1 MSELP
6 PPPPAG
12 SPRPVP
18 SQGPSQGPST
28 TPPPP
33 PPGAPATSTSP
44 EDETATNGATQ
55 GPQTGSPPSTWPAAA
70 RHADAAST
78 PDEPELAERL
88 DDRERSLHPKVV
100 LTWRIFGGIGLLF
113 PLAGI
118 SIPSWFLLDTL
129 AWLPAAIALVLL
141 VLGVTWYPN
150 ARYRRWRWQLT
161 ERALEMRYGVVVHRH
176 EAVPYFRVQQ
186 IDIERGPVDR
196 LLGLA
201 TLQVTTASASGSGS
215 LPGIAEGEAP
225 LVRQELLLR
234 AAEAIGHHGGD
245 VNDAV

>member
-1 MSELP
+1 MWPS
-6 PPPPAG
+6 ATRRDDVA
-12 SPRPVP
+12 PR
-18 SQGPSQGPST
+18 
-28 TPPPP
+28 
-33 PPGAPATSTSP
+33 A
-44 EDETATNGATQ
+44 EE
-55 GPQTGSPPSTWPAAA
+55 PQLT
-70 RHADAAST
+70 
-78 PDEPELAERL
+78 ERL

-100 LTWRIFGGIGLLF
+100 LTWRIFGGIGLFL
-113 PLAGI
+113 PLAGV

-129 AWLPAAIALVLL
+129 GWLPAAVALVIL
-141 VLGVTWYPN
+141 VLGVTWYPKV
-150 ARYRRWRWQLT
+150 RYRRWRWQLT

-215 LPGIAEGEAP
+215 LPGIAEAEAP
-225 LVRQELLLR
+225 LVRQELLMR

>member
-6 PPPPAG
+6 PPPPG
-12 SPRPVP
+12 PSEPRAVP
-18 SQGPSQGPST
+18 S
-28 TPPPP
+28 PPPP
-33 PPGAPATSTSP
+33 PPGAEPTVEPTAGPGAADPTTSTS
-44 EDETATNGATQ
+44 DEVEVQPT
-55 GPQTGSPPSTWPAAA
+55 
-70 RHADAAST
+70 
-78 PDEPELAERL
+78 ERL

-100 LTWRIFGGIGLLF
+100 LTWRIFGGLGLFL

-118 SIPSWFLLDTL
+118 SITLLFLLDTL
-129 AWLPAAIALVLL
+129 RWLPAAASLVILI
-141 VLGVTWYPN
+141 LGVTWYPR

-161 ERALEMRYGVVVHRH
+161 DRALEMRYGVVVHRH

-196 LLGLA
+196 MLGLA

-215 LPGIAEGEAP
+215 LPGIAEEEAP

-234 AAEAIGHHGGD
+234 AAEAIGDHGGD

>member
-6 PPPPAG
+6 PPPPGTPPPGPAEQRATPPQPPPG
-12 SPRPVP
+12 SSEPRPVSP
-18 SQGPSQGPST
+18 Q
-28 TPPPP
+28 PPP
-33 PPGAPATSTSP
+33 PPGAGSLT
-44 EDETATNGATQ
+44 GAEAAE
-55 GPQTGSPPSTWPAAA
+55 PQLG
-70 RHADAAST
+70 
-78 PDEPELAERL
+78 ERL

-100 LTWRIFGGIGLLF
+100 LTWRIFGGLGLFF

-118 SIPSWFLLDTL
+118 SVALIFVLDTL
-129 AWLPAAIALVLL
+129 RWLPAAVSLVILI
-141 VLGVTWYPN
+141 VGVTWYPR
-150 ARYRRWRWQLT
+150 ARYQRWRWQLT
-161 ERALEMRYGVVVHRH
+161 DRALELRYGVVVHRH

-215 LPGIAEGEAP
+215 LPGIAESEAP

-234 AAEAIGHHGGD
+234 AAEAIGDQGGD

>member
-1 MSELP
+1 MRAEV
-6 PPPPAG
+6 AG
-12 SPRPVP
+12 ST
-18 SQGPSQGPST
+18 SQGVDPT
-28 TPPPP
+28 
-33 PPGAPATSTSP
+33 TSTS
-44 EDETATNGATQ
+44 EVAE
-55 GPQTGSPPSTWPAAA
+55 PQP
-70 RHADAAST
+70 H
-78 PDEPELAERL
+78 ERL

-100 LTWRIFGGIGLLF
+100 LTWRIFGGLGLFF

-118 SIPSWFLLDTL
+118 SITLIFLLDTL
-129 AWLPAAIALVLL
+129 RWLPAAVSLVILI
-141 VLGVTWYPN
+141 LGITWYPG

-161 ERALEMRYGVVVHRH
+161 DRALEMRYGVIVHRH

-215 LPGIAEGEAP
+215 LPGIAESEAP

-234 AAEAIGHHGGD
+234 AAEAIGDHGGD

>member
-6 PPPPAG
+6 PPPPG
-12 SPRPVP
+12 SSEQRARPP
-18 SQGPSQGPST
+18 QPPPPGSAERQPASP
-28 TPPPP
+28 PPPP
-33 PPGAPATSTSP
+33 PPGPGSLPGAGAVRAEVAGSTSQGVGPTTSTS
-44 EDETATNGATQ
+44 EVAE
-55 GPQTGSPPSTWPAAA
+55 PQQ
-70 RHADAAST
+70 H
-78 PDEPELAERL
+78 ERL

-100 LTWRIFGGIGLLF
+100 LTWRIFGGLGLFF

-118 SIPSWFLLDTL
+118 SITLIFLLDTL
-129 AWLPAAIALVLL
+129 RWLPAAVSLVILI
-141 VLGVTWYPN
+141 LGITWYPG

-161 ERALEMRYGVVVHRH
+161 DRALEMRYGVIVHRH

-215 LPGIAEGEAP
+215 LPGIAESEAP

-234 AAEAIGHHGGD
+234 AAEAIGDHGGD